1 LVDFWALG
9 ILFWIFLCNLLY
21 GNVFLVSNTL
31 VVESCPVE
39 IRPLFENPGNLKP
52 GQNKPGQIIKFTQI
66 WILEEE
72 LDSDKDVHVDLVLP
86 LLETHEI
93 N

>member
-1 LVDFWALG
+1 MK
-9 ILFWIFLCNLLY
+9 
-21 GNVFLVSNTL
+21 STTL

-52 GQNKPGQIIKFTQI
+52 GKNKPGRIIKFTQI

-72 LDSDKDVHVDLVLP
+72 LDSDEDVHVDLVVP
-86 LLETHEI
+86 FLETHEI

>member
-1 LVDFWALG
+1 MYLSG
-9 ILFWIFLCNLLY
+9 
-21 GNVFLVSNTL
+21 
-31 VVESCPVE
+31 CPVE
-39 IRPLFENPGNLKP
+39 IRRLFENPGNLKP
-52 GQNKPGQIIKFTQI
+52 GKNKPGRIIKFNFTQI

-72 LDSDKDVHVDLVLP
+72 LDSDEDVHVDLVVP

>member
-1 LVDFWALG
+1 M
-9 ILFWIFLCNLLY
+9 
-21 GNVFLVSNTL
+21 
-31 VVESCPVE
+31 VESCPVE

-52 GQNKPGQIIKFTQI
+52 GKNKPGRIIKFTQI

-72 LDSDKDVHVDLVLP
+72 LDSNEHVDLVVP
-86 LLETHEI
+86 LLETYEI

>member
-1 LVDFWALG
+1 MVDFWALG

-31 VVESCPVE
+31 VVESCPVK

-72 LDSDKDVHVDLVLP
+72 LDSNEHVDLVVP
-86 LLETHEI
+86 LLETYEI

>member
-1 LVDFWALG
+1 M
-9 ILFWIFLCNLLY
+9 
-21 GNVFLVSNTL
+21 
-31 VVESCPVE
+31 VENCPVE
-39 IRPLFENPGNLKP
+39 IRPLFENPGKLKP
-52 GQNKPGQIIKFTQI
+52 GKNKPGRIIKFTQI

-72 LDSDKDVHVDLVLP
+72 LDYDEDVHVDLVVP

>member
-1 LVDFWALG
+1 MGLIW
-9 ILFWIFLCNLLY
+9 
-21 GNVFLVSNTL
+21 NTSSGWKL
-31 VVESCPVE
+31 PGSPVE

-52 GQNKPGQIIKFTQI
+52 GKNKPGWIIKFTQI

-72 LDSDKDVHVDLVLP
+72 LDSDEDVHVDLVVP

>member
-1 LVDFWALG
+1 MVDFWALG

-39 IRPLFENPGNLKP
+39 IRPIFENPGNLKP

-72 LDSDKDVHVDLVLP
+72 LDSDKDVHVDLVVP

>member
-1 LVDFWALG
+1 M
-9 ILFWIFLCNLLY
+9 
-21 GNVFLVSNTL
+21 
-31 VVESCPVE
+31 VESCPVE

-52 GQNKPGQIIKFTQI
+52 GKNKPGRIIKLNTQI

-72 LDSDKDVHVDLVLP
+72 LDSGEDVHVDLVVP

>member
-1 LVDFWALG
+1 MRVAVNPCSTNNG
-9 ILFWIFLCNLLY
+9 PKLLLPITIM
-21 GNVFLVSNTL
+21 F
-31 VVESCPVE
+31 
-39 IRPLFENPGNLKP
+39 IENPGNLKP
-52 GQNKPGQIIKFTQI
+52 GKNKPGRIIKFTQI

-72 LDSDKDVHVDLVLP
+72 LDSDEDVHVDLVVP

>member
-1 LVDFWALG
+1 M
-9 ILFWIFLCNLLY
+9 
-21 GNVFLVSNTL
+21 
-31 VVESCPVE
+31 VESC
-39 IRPLFENPGNLKP
+39 PLFENPGNLKP
-52 GQNKPGQIIKFTQI
+52 GKNKPGRIIKFTKI

-72 LDSDKDVHVDLVLP
+72 LDSDKDVHVDLVVP